1 MAPIFSRLNQP
12 GNGFQVKLFKRI
24 NILID
29 LHSMAALYYA
39 RWNRYMTAPSIGIT
53 CLSSIAAFL
62 STSENMDNG
71 AKYGLTISVGIMA
84 SVSTL
89 LQSISN
95 GYRFSA
101 KEEMHRKTADEYNKL
116 NIKLCFEMEY
126 PNDIK
131 FMENI
136 ENQIL
141 DIQNISNSFVPQFII
156 DTVAEMH
163 KQKQDNSPFIPA
175 EHIAR
180 DGPYTPESPFIPA
193 EHIARGRP
201 YTPESPFIPA
211 EHIARAESYSS
222 AETPFIPA
230 EHIAR
235 AESYSSAETR
245 PHRHLPLLPDRNN
258 IR

>member
-12 GNGFQVKLFKRI
+12 GNGFQVKLFQRI

-29 LHSMAALYYA
+29 RHSMAAQYYA

-62 STSENMDNG
+62 STADRIDDG
-71 AKYGLTISVGIMA
+71 AKYGLSISVGIMA

-89 LQSISN
+89 LQAISN

-126 PNDIK
+126 PNDTK
-131 FMENI
+131 FMDNI
-136 ENQIL
+136 EKQIL

-156 DTVAEMH
+156 DNVAEIH
-163 KQKQDNSPFIPA
+163 KRKLEDLPPIPA
-175 EHIAR
+175 EHIMEDPPFVPSEYLAR
-180 DGPYTPESPFIPA
+180 SAPDPYPYPEDRTSEYAARTSPD
-193 EHIARGRP
+193 
-201 YTPESPFIPA
+201 
-211 EHIARAESYSS
+211 SYSYDS
-222 AETPFIPA
+222 T
-230 EHIAR
+230 
-235 AESYSSAETR
+235 AETR
-245 PHRHLPLLPDRNN
+245 PHRQLPLLPAHNN